1 MKALRGPQLKR
12 LENRTHRD
20 DSRLTMKSQ
29 LTAIVAAVLV
39 VGCGNPDRALFQA
52 VKDINIEAA
61 KQAIADG
68 ADVNAKGLYGPGSY
82 ELGVYLVGAAEMVR
96 ANWEYLRHEG
106 STDVI
111 TLDYGEADAAP
122 KSGPIVGD
130 IFICPVVAE
139 EFARKLGTSWAEEVA
154 RYLIHGILH
163 LRGYDDSAPGLQRT
177 MKREENRLMQAAA
190 KRFPLSRLARGTK
203 VVRR

>member
-1 MKALRGPQLKR
+1 MPLTVRNRQKCHPVDAWLLRRLVKWALAETEP
-12 LENRTHRD
+12 
-20 DSRLTMKSQ
+20 SQ
-29 LTAIVAAVLV
+29 SA
-39 VGCGNPDRALFQA
+39 
-52 VKDINIEAA
+52 
-61 KQAIADG
+61 
-68 ADVNAKGLYGPGSY
+68 GPGSY